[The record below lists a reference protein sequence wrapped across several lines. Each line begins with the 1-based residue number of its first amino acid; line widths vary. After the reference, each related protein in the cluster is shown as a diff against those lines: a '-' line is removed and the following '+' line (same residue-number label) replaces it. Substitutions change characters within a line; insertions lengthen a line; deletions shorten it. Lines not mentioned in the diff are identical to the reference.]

1 MSQPQQTQQTQ
12 QTQQIPKPKKTQPQF
27 TGIATLKPENFG
39 FSLKV
44 KVLQVKRKLHR
55 ELLNGDVIEINE
67 AVVGDETG
75 TIVFT
80 VRGKEQI
87 NKVKE
92 GKHLIIRNAKIEM
105 FKSYMRLAVDI
116 WGLIE
121 DDPNQTIKTVKE
133 DVNMSN
139 EEYELVEPT
148 NDDNA
153 QNPNNNNNPSGATN
167 TGNTGPS
174 GNVGG
179 QFNFRGRRGRGRG
192 GRGRARGG
200 RGGFGYDFGYNYN
213 FGRGRGRGRGG
224 PNYSQQ

>member
-1 MSQPQQTQQTQ
+1 MAQNIQTQPTQ
-12 QTQQIPKPKKTQPQF
+12 KPKKTTPQF
-27 TGIATLKPENFG
+27 TTIANLKPENFG

-67 AVVGDETG
+67 AVVGDESG

-121 DDPNQTIKTVKE
+121 DDPNQTVKNVKE

-139 EEYELVEPT
+139 EEYELVDPNT

-153 QNPNNNNNPSGATN
+153 QNANNNSPSGAN
-167 TGNTGPS
+167 NGNAG
-174 GNVGG
+174 GG
-179 QFNFRGRRGRGRG
+179 QVTSRGRRGRGRG
-192 GRGRARGG
+192 GRGRGRGG
-200 RGGFGYDFGYNYN
+200 RGSFGYDFGYNYS

-224 PNYSQQ
+224 PSYQQ